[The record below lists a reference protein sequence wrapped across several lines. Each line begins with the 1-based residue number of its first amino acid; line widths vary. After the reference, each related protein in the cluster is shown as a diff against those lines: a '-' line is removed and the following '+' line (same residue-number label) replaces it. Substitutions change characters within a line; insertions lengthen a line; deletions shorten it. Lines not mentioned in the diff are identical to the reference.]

1 MRIRR
6 HIEALGQD
14 IRFSIRLLLRER
26 AFTATVLVTLALSLG
41 ATTAVFTL
49 VDVLLLRPLPVR
61 APGELFNISAPGGY
75 VDLSPSYYSHGFY
88 EHLRTSNPLFRN
100 VFASSTVIS
109 PAVNLSDGG
118 GTDRVRCELVSGNYF
133 EVLGV
138 AAAAG
143 RLLSRQDDQS
153 PGSHPVLV
161 LSYTFW

>member
-61 APGELFNISAPGGY
+61 APGELFNISAPGGN
-75 VDLSPSYYSHGFY
+75 VDLSPWYYSHGFY
-88 EHLRTSNPLFRN
+88 EHLRTSSPLFRN
-100 VFASSTVIS
+100 VLASSTVIS

-118 GTDRVRCELVSGNYF
+118 RHRSRAVRARIGK
-133 EVLGV
+133 
-138 AAAAG
+138 
-143 RLLSRQDDQS
+143 LL
-153 PGSHPVLV
+153 
-161 LSYTFW
+161 